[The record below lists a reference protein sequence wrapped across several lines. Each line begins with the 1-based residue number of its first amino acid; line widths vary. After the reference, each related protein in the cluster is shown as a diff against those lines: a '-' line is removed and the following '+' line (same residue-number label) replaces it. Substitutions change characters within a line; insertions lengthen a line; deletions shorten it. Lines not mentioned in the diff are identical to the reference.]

1 LSVFE
6 AEACFAG
13 ICVLVFSKQVM
24 DLGIKVLTGDN
35 LSISLN
41 DFKQSSN
48 VSDDFFMVSRNDTS
62 VGAAFIK
69 IIDNLSNTFPEFILK
84 AKRSHEA

>member
-1 LSVFE
+1 
-6 AEACFAG
+6 
-13 ICVLVFSKQVM
+13 M

-48 VSDDFFMVSRNDTS
+48 VCDDFFMVSRNDTS

-69 IIDNLSNTFPEFILK
+69 IIDNLSNTFPDFILK

>member
-6 AEACFAG
+6 AEACFAR

-48 VSDDFFMVSRNDTS
+48 VCDDFFMVSRNDTS

-69 IIDNLSNTFPEFILK
+69 IIDNLSNTFPDFILK